1 MQASLLEILREI
13 PDHRRAEG
21 KRFDL
26 ATVLLYSILAMVVGA
41 NSYRQMHEFIRI
53 HRQLLNV
60 AFSLEMRYSPSYTG
74 LRLILRGV
82 DLAALETAFRRHASA
97 IAAPPATEGLTAIAV
112 DGKTLRG
119 SFDAFC
125 DRKAA
130 HGPAR
135 PPPAAPRWRF
145 ALASCLEP
153 RNRPSRHVIASA
165 NLRKRLRAM
174 IAALDRLAPLMSLAR
189 VDVAILG
196 SMLPGLVFT
205 TVSSCCRHGGA

>member
-1 MQASLLEILREI
+1 M
-13 PDHRRAEG
+13 
-21 KRFDL
+21 
-26 ATVLLYSILAMVVGA
+26 LLYSILAMVVGA

-53 HRQLLNV
+53 HRQLLNG
-60 AFSLEMRYSPSYTG
+60 AFGLEMRYSPSYTG

-82 DLAALETAFRRHASA
+82 DPAALETAFRRHASA

-196 SMLPGLVFT
+196 LRLPGLVFT